1 MRHFARQRPTDREAI
16 TCKSYCAA
24 GIPCVPMRGITVALY
39 ARIEPTRFGGRAVDL
54 TLWIPLTVALGLGT
68 LILMWVFIEA
78 CDRV

>member
-1 MRHFARQRPTDREAI
+1 
-16 TCKSYCAA
+16 
-24 GIPCVPMRGITVALY
+24 MRGITVALY
-39 ARIEPTRFGGRAVDL
+39 ARIEPTRFGGRAVNL